1 MVFRGLAWLAGM
13 TLSGCVSVAHTEH
26 LIAEDWRY
34 ATDPHGSKVILSG
47 PLVENGQVDIEFFR
61 VPRVDKKN
69 NSWVELIY
77 GLPNGSLADVKAIS
91 LTYKSD
97 KPLII
102 KLSQKDYGRL
112 GDKSY
117 AHYQIKLPQT
127 GGVISKTV
135 SLESFSRPGWTPMWS
150 SDKGLIKENI
160 NALYFVP
167 DLTDKDG
174 GSANLNITELALL

>member
-1 MVFRGLAWLAGM
+1 FNV
-13 TLSGCVSVAHTEH
+13 
-26 LIAEDWRY
+26 
-34 ATDPHGSKVILSG
+34 
-47 PLVENGQVDIEFFR
+47 PLQ
-61 VPRVDKKN
+61 
-69 NSWVELIY
+69 
-77 GLPNGSLADVKAIS
+77 
-91 LTYKSD
+91 
-97 KPLII
+97 PLII

-167 DLTDKDG
+167 DLTDKGG